1 MSLNNIYY
9 QASFRNPSAEGFLA
23 RFDVNRT
30 TDILTHPQNYY
41 STVDQFSLPL
51 YNIPLIQW
59 LDDFSYVGLRF
70 GSQIVRKPV
79 NFIPNSVGVILF
91 QNPIY
96 QYQHIIRMVNK
107 AFKECFDD
115 LVNLPIG
122 ITQPPR
128 ITYDAKTQLCSIWT
142 QIEYENVID
151 VILDNRIFSFF
162 ANYAN
167 TKEDIGL
174 PFTKEIRILTI
185 KSNLVNVKT
194 IGLID
199 YICITQDYVYI
210 QEWTQFDRL
219 LIETS
224 SIPINPQS
232 IGSSSNI
239 EQTVLTDFLITKK
252 VNNRLSYINRFESPL
267 SLQTTTSEYPLRR
280 IDMRLSWFNG
290 FDLTTENVLINNTG
304 SANVKLVFT
313 NRLNQILLELN
324 DESLDS

>member
-1 MSLNNIYY
+1 MSVNNIYY
-9 QASFRNPSAEGFLA
+9 DASFRNPSPEGFLA
-23 RFDVNRT
+23 KFDVNRT

-59 LDDFSYVGLRF
+59 LDDFSFVGLRF
-70 GSQIVRKPV
+70 ENQIIRKPV

-96 QYQHIIRMVNK
+96 QYQHIIRMTNK
-107 AFKECFDD
+107 ALRECFED
-115 LVNLPIG
+115 LLNLPIE

-142 QIEYENVID
+142 QIEYENQID
-151 VILDNRIFSFF
+151 VIFDDRVFSFF

-185 KSNLVNVKT
+185 KSNPVNVKT
-194 IGLID
+194 IGGIN
-199 YICITQDYVYI
+199 YICIVQDYVYI

-219 LIETS
+219 LVETS

-232 IGSSSNI
+232 VGASSNI

-252 VNNRLSYINRFESPL
+252 VDNRLYFKFVPQGPL

-280 IDMRLSWFNG
+280 IDMKLSWFNG
-290 FDLTTENVLINNTG
+290 FDLTTQNVLINNTG
-304 SANVKLVFT
+304 SASVKLVFT
-313 NRLNQILLELN
+313 NRLNQILLELE
-324 DESLDS
+324 DSSLDS